1 MSKIQTPQ
9 HLDELP
15 LAIIKNIITLSTSG
29 LVVALAWNE
38 LIRTA
43 VSQYLTPILG
53 EGGGIISLL
62 VYSLV
67 VTTLAVIVT
76 MELAKVQRRL
86 EKSSQSEQ
94 EQKSGK
100 KDKIKN

>member
-1 MSKIQTPQ
+1 MSKIQTPEN
-9 HLDELP
+9 LDELP
-15 LAIIKNIITLSTSG
+15 LAIIKNIITLSTSGFG

-43 VSQYLTPILG
+43 VSQYLIPIFG

-67 VTTLAVIVT
+67 VTVLAVIVT
-76 MELAKVQRRL
+76 MELAKVQRKL
-86 EKSSQSEQ
+86 EKQGQDELEQ
-94 EQKSGK
+94 
-100 KDKIKN
+100 

>member
-1 MSKIQTPQ
+1 MSKIEAPEK
-9 HLDELP
+9 LDELP
-15 LAIIKNIITLSTSG
+15 LAIIKNVISLSTSGFG

-38 LIRTA
+38 LIRTT

-62 VYSLV
+62 IYALT

-86 EKSSQSEQ
+86 EKKGQAE
-94 EQKSGK
+94 E
-100 KDKIKN
+100 